1 MPWCCLWEV
10 FYSFSVLCTVVVNF
24 ILVIYCFVN
33 FHFVLHCVDW
43 NNLLSQLCFDC
54 TTITGYKV
62 TFTSANEGAIDTK
75 TLPVL
80 FALKDYLQ
88 KYLIHLYMFIE
99 KKNHLYYRA
108 CATCHI
114 DKSTKNY
121 QPQWTEEKNAK
132 THKSYDNFESSFH
145 FLSLYDPIVATMNGY
160 KWHRWQTI
168 NDYGICAKH
177 MTHRKKYS

>member
-1 MPWCCLWEV
+1 M
-10 FYSFSVLCTVVVNF
+10 
-24 ILVIYCFVN
+24 
-33 FHFVLHCVDW
+33 LHCVDW

-99 KKNHLYYRA
+99 KKTIYIIAHVQHVTL
-108 CATCHI
+108 
-114 DKSTKNY
+114 TKA
-121 QPQWTEEKNAK
+121 PK
-132 THKSYDNFESSFH
+132 
-145 FLSLYDPIVATMNGY
+145 
-160 KWHRWQTI
+160 TI
-168 NDYGICAKH
+168 NRNER
-177 MTHRKKYS
+177 RKKMQKHTKVMIISKVVFISYRCMILS